1 MVNKKVLALMIAA
14 ALTVQSQAGAYVSAA
29 GTEKMSEQTEQTEAQ
44 EKGSDVEEAEQ
55 TDEAAD
61 GFGSEE
67 SGEQETSGT
76 PVILEDLPEEPVV
89 YKLGEKA
96 EPLKVSVECSGKTG
110 YTWFRSVD
118 NEHFE
123 EILKKADPEKDR
135 RKREKTG
142 GGR

>member
-44 EKGSDVEEAEQ
+44 EKGSDVEEVEQ

-67 SGEQETSGT
+67 SGEQES
-76 PVILEDLPEEPVV
+76 
-89 YKLGEKA
+89 
-96 EPLKVSVECSGKTG
+96 S
-110 YTWFRSVD
+110 
-118 NEHFE
+118 
-123 EILKKADPEKDR
+123 
-135 RKREKTG
+135 
-142 GGR
+142 